1 MEIADNSL
9 ELKELMLKFD
19 KEVNLIN
26 SFLERAFLKKTL
38 KICNT
43 VKSLLF
49 SWKIW

>member
-9 ELKELMLKFD
+9 ELKELILKFG

-26 SFLERAFLKKTL
+26 SFLVRAFLKKTL

-49 SWKIW
+49 S